1 MENASY
7 IGLSQQMALAR
18 RLEIT
23 ANNMA
28 NINTTAY
35 KGESP
40 LFEEYLV
47 TDPEMPQMSYVHDYG
62 TFRDMRE
69 GVLTHTGRPLDL
81 AISGDGFFT
90 IETDDGPQYTRN
102 GSFRL
107 NPDGILETNDGNP
120 VLNDRGQ
127 PIQVDLEFKDVFI
140 TKDGTIN
147 IAPDET
153 DKIDLVRFDNSQE
166 LKKIG
171 NGLYSREDQE
181 ALPAEEAAILQGKL
195 EKSNIQPILEMTTM
209 VDIMRSYQS
218 AQKLLDTGHDIM
230 MKTIEELPSIK

>member
-1 MENASY
+1 MENAAY

-28 NINTTAY
+28 NINTTAF

-40 LFEEYLV
+40 LFEEYLI
-47 TDPEMPQMSYVHDYG
+47 TEPDMPEMSYVHDYG
-62 TFRDMRE
+62 TFRDMQE
-69 GVLTHTGRPLDL
+69 GVLNHTGRPLDL

-107 NPDGILETNDGNP
+107 DPDGILVTNDGDP
-120 VLNDRGQ
+120 VLNERGQ
-127 PIQVDLEFKDVFI
+127 PIQVDMEFRDVLI
-140 TKDGTIN
+140 TQDGTIN
-147 IAPDET
+147 TAPDET
-153 DKIDLVRFDNSQE
+153 DKIDLVRFDNSQA
-166 LKKIG
+166 LKKVG
-171 NGLYSREDQE
+171 NGLYSAEDQE
-181 ALPAEEAAILQGKL
+181 PIVAENASILQGSL

-209 VDIMRSYQS
+209 IDIMRSYQS
-218 AQKLLDTGHDIM
+218 AQKLLDTGHEIM
-230 MKTIEELPSIK
+230 MKSIEELPAIK